1 MNRSRDGDELA
12 AVKFRCAAIRRRYGL
27 AVSVLLVVTAT
38 AWGHDTWVQ
47 TNTAIVRTGDAIH
60 IDLMLGNHGNDHRDF
75 KIASKVAAEAIDIF
89 EVIAPDGKKYDL
101 KPSLVDLGYMPKEG
115 FYSAKFVPA
124 KAGLYVA
131 AQTSDKVMK
140 YGKSVRGLRSAK
152 AYFLVSPSLDK
163 VEKSNPGFEKPLG
176 HPLELVCE
184 ASPVTPMGPG
194 VPIKVKLLFKGK
206 PLTGVKVSFIPR
218 GVTLKEE
225 MDVEHERISDA
236 EGKASFTPRMGTYY
250 LIVAHH
256 LTDEKG
262 EGYESSKYTATLNV
276 LVPEK
281 CACCDE

>member
-1 MNRSRDGDELA
+1 MVPVEFRSA
-12 AVKFRCAAIRRRYGL
+12 ASRRRCGL
-27 AVSVLLVVTAT
+27 AVCVLLAVTAA

-47 TNTAIVRTGDAIH
+47 TNTAVVRTGDAVH
-60 IDLMLGNHGNDHRDF
+60 IDLVLGNHGNDHRDF
-75 KIASKVAAEAIDIF
+75 KIASKLAPEAIDTF
-89 EVIAPDGKKYDL
+89 EVIVPDGKKYDL

-124 KAGLYVA
+124 KAGLYTAV
-131 AQTSDKVMK
+131 QTSDKIVNH
-140 YGKSVRGLRSAK
+140 GKPTRGLRSAK

-163 VEKSNPGFEKPLG
+163 VEKNNPGFEKPLG

-206 PLTGVKVSFIPR
+206 PLAGTKVSFIPR
-218 GVTLKEE
+218 GVSLKEKV
-225 MDVEHERISDA
+225 DVDYERISDA
-236 EGKASFTPRMGTYY
+236 EGRASFTPRMGTYF

-262 EGYESSKYTATLNV
+262 EGYESSKYTATLTV